1 MLVSAFSIKPVLP
14 AMPCHAVS
22 ILKMSV
28 RLHNENQ
35 IMIFVIMSANHCIHP
50 DRPFLLLLC
59 CCLFCTEWS
68 ENANIKPRFPVSLT
82 DCCELLCSD
91 TSTQSGLPYWCSYNL
106 DTLQGLMSILTRLL
120 LWPHFLLLGDGDG
133 SRPHADA
140 SWDWTAN
147 ACVCVW
153 ERKGVS
159 VCLNVASKLTSH
171 PLPAV
176 SKSEWNRQV

>member
-50 DRPFLLLLC
+50 DSAKKTTTQKKQKRS
-59 CCLFCTEWS
+59 EWS

-140 SWDWTAN
+140 SWDCTAN
-147 ACVCVW
+147 ACVCVR

-159 VCLNVASKLTSH
+159 VCLNVTSKLTSH